1 VKIVVL
7 LNDTVE
13 LWLFVLIQNISKD
26 KVKRIKIMVRIL
38 GNNLSNKKKIYIA
51 LTCIYGIGIP
61 TSQKILKQLNI
72 DPNIK
77 VSELNDTN
85 VSALRD
91 ILETDEFKLEGDLKR
106 LVSLNIKR
114 LIDINCFK
122 GRRHLKGLP
131 VRGQRTRTNNRTS
144 RKLSLFTRK

>member
-1 VKIVVL
+1 
-7 LNDTVE
+7 
-13 LWLFVLIQNISKD
+13 
-26 KVKRIKIMVRIL
+26 MVRIL
-38 GNNLSNKKKIYIA
+38 GNNLANKKKVYIA

-61 TSQKILKQLNI
+61 TSKKVLKELNI

-77 VSELNDTN
+77 VSELNETN
-85 VSALRD
+85 ISALRD
-91 ILETDEFKLEGDLKR
+91 ILETEEFKLEGDLKR

-114 LIDINCFK
+114 LIDINSFR

-144 RKLSLFTRK
+144 RRQSFFTRKK

>member
-1 VKIVVL
+1 
-7 LNDTVE
+7 
-13 LWLFVLIQNISKD
+13 
-26 KVKRIKIMVRIL
+26 MVRIL

-61 TSQKILKQLNI
+61 TSKRILKELKI
-72 DPNIK
+72 SPDLK
-77 VSELNDTN
+77 VSDLNETN
-85 VSALRD
+85 ISALRD
-91 ILETDEFKLEGDLKR
+91 ILETDQFKLEGDLKR

-114 LIDINCFK
+114 LIDISSFR

-144 RKLSLFTRK
+144 RRQSLFIRKK